1 MAINGTKE
9 DGHHYIQSAIK
20 AGASA
25 VVGEYKITDLPVPY
39 YRVSNTRRALVALV
53 GHLYDFPS
61 QRHVMIGITG
71 TNGKTTTA
79 HMLKHILEFAGVTCT
94 LLGTVFQEINGQ
106 K

>member
-1 MAINGTKE
+1 
-9 DGHHYIQSAIK
+9 
-20 AGASA
+20 
-25 VVGEYKITDLPVPY
+25 
-39 YRVSNTRRALVALV
+39 
-53 GHLYDFPS
+53 
-61 QRHVMIGITG
+61 MIGITG